1 MKVSS
6 KICALNII
14 IVILVALSVI
24 NVLGEDDVR
33 CLQGVKNS
41 LDNPEGKLTTWN
53 FANSSV
59 GFICNF
65 VGVSCWNDRE
75 NRIINL
81 QLRDMKLSGQV
92 PESLRYCQ
100 SLQNLDLSSNSL
112 SGTIPAQICTWV
124 PYLVTLDLSNND
136 LSGPIPP
143 DLANCTYLNKLI
155 LSNNRL
161 SGSIPFELSGL
172 GRLKQFSVENN
183 DLAGT
188 VPSFFTNLDS
198 ASFDGNKGLCGKP
211 LSKCG
216 GLSEKN
222 LAIIIAAGVFGAASS
237 LLLGFGVWWWYHL
250 RYSERKRKGGYGFG
264 RGDDT
269 SWAQR
274 LRSHKL
280 VQVSFFQKPLV
291 KVKLADLIAA
301 TNNFSPD
308 NIIISTRTGTTY
320 KAVLPDGSA
329 LALKRLTTCKLGE
342 KQFRSEMNR
351 LGQIRHP
358 NLAPLLGF
366 CVVEEEKLLVYKHM
380 SYGTLYSLLHGSG
393 NALDWSTRFRIG
405 LGAARGLAW
414 LHHGC
419 QRPFLY
425 QNMCS
430 NVILV
435 DEDFDARI
443 MDFGL
448 AKMTCSDSNES
459 SYVNG
464 DLGEFGYVAPEYSST
479 MVASLKGDVY
489 GFGVVLLEL
498 VTGQKPLDI
507 SNAEEGFKGSLVD
520 WVNHLSSSGRS
531 KDAVDKAI
539 CGKGHDEGIY
549 QFLKI
554 ACNCVIARPKDR
566 WSMYKTYQSLKTIAS
581 EHHVLSELDDEFPLI
596 FGKQDYD

>member
-1 MKVSS
+1 MKVSF

-14 IVILVALSVI
+14 IVTLVAFSVI

-41 LDNPEGKLTTWN
+41 LDNPEGELTTWN
-53 FANSSV
+53 FASSSV

-81 QLRDMKLSGQV
+81 QLRDMKLSRQV
-92 PESLRYCQ
+92 LESLRYCQ

-161 SGSIPFELSGL
+161 SGSIPFEFSGL

-188 VPSFFTNLDS
+188 FPSFFTNLDS

-216 GLSEKN
+216 GLSKKT
-222 LAIIIAAGVFGAASS
+222 LAIIIDAGVFGAAFS

-250 RYSERKRKGGYGFG
+250 RCSERKRKGGYGFG

-280 VQVSFFQKPLV
+280 VQVSLFQKPLA

-351 LGQIRHP
+351 LGQMRHP

-380 SYGTLYSLLHGSG
+380 S
-393 NALDWSTRFRIG
+393 
-405 LGAARGLAW
+405 
-414 LHHGC
+414 
-419 QRPFLY
+419 
-425 QNMCS
+425 
-430 NVILV
+430 
-435 DEDFDARI
+435 
-443 MDFGL
+443 
-448 AKMTCSDSNES
+448 
-459 SYVNG
+459 
-464 DLGEFGYVAPEYSST
+464 
-479 MVASLKGDVY
+479 
-489 GFGVVLLEL
+489 
-498 VTGQKPLDI
+498 
-507 SNAEEGFKGSLVD
+507 
-520 WVNHLSSSGRS
+520 S

-539 CGKGHDEGIY
+539 CGKGHEEEIY

-566 WSMYKTYQSLKTIAS
+566 WSMCKAYQSLKTIAS

>member
-1 MKVSS
+1 MKVSF

-14 IVILVALSVI
+14 IVTLVAFSVI

-41 LDNPEGKLTTWN
+41 LDNPEGELTTWN
-53 FANSSV
+53 FASSSV

-81 QLRDMKLSGQV
+81 QLRDMKLSRQV
-92 PESLRYCQ
+92 LESLRYCQ

-161 SGSIPFELSGL
+161 SGSIPFEFSGL

-188 VPSFFTNLDS
+188 FPSFFTNLDS

-216 GLSEKN
+216 GLSKKT
-222 LAIIIAAGVFGAASS
+222 LAIIIDAGVFGAAFS

-250 RYSERKRKGGYGFG
+250 RCSERKRKGGYGFG
-264 RGDDT
+264 RD
-269 SWAQR
+269 
-274 LRSHKL
+274 
-280 VQVSFFQKPLV
+280 
-291 KVKLADLIAA
+291 
-301 TNNFSPD
+301 
-308 NIIISTRTGTTY
+308 Y
-320 KAVLPDGSA
+320 
-329 LALKRLTTCKLGE
+329 
-342 KQFRSEMNR
+342 
-351 LGQIRHP
+351 
-358 NLAPLLGF
+358 
-366 CVVEEEKLLVYKHM
+366 
-380 SYGTLYSLLHGSG
+380 
-393 NALDWSTRFRIG
+393 
-405 LGAARGLAW
+405 
-414 LHHGC
+414 
-419 QRPFLY
+419 
-425 QNMCS
+425 
-430 NVILV
+430 
-435 DEDFDARI
+435 DARI

-539 CGKGHDEGIY
+539 CGKGHEEEIY

-566 WSMYKTYQSLKTIAS
+566 WSMCKAYQSLKTIAS